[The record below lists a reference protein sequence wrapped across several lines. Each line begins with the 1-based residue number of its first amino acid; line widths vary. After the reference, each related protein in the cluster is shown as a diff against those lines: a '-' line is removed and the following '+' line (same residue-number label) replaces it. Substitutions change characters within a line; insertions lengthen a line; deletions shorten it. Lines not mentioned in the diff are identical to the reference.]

1 MFMWLT
7 EYQWAL
13 NYAKWMKG
21 NKRVNRE
28 QRLAKKIPR
37 RILHGALALPVTD
50 RRERRG
56 KKWADFDFQL
66 QVKFGDNP
74 GFLTRFLHIPFL
86 TRNAIQYLKK
96 HRGGN
101 LWWTWRAN
109 HSNNHPIYQ
118 FLLLFPFFKILL
130 FFFVNSENVAT
141 KWHCWLDDDI
151 YPLFPL
157 KVIWHEAIEYNE
169 NK

>member
-56 KKWADFDFQL
+56 KKWADFDFQHQL
-66 QVKFGDNP
+66 KFGDNL

-118 FLLLFPFFKILL
+118 FLLLFPFFQIFH
-130 FFFVNSENVAT
+130 FFFFCKFRKCSHQVTLLVGW
-141 KWHCWLDDDI
+141 WHLSIISTESYLAWSNRI
-151 YPLFPL
+151 
-157 KVIWHEAIEYNE
+157 
-169 NK
+169 